1 MAVLRQHLGLFQTTI
16 YGVGLILGAGIYAL
30 IGDAAGMA
38 GNSLWIS
45 FVLAAV
51 ASVFTGLSYA
61 ELSSMY
67 PKAAAEYYFVKNAF
81 KNNFVAFIVGW
92 LTLFVAI
99 ISAATIALGF
109 GGYFGDLFGIPI
121 LISAVLIIIGLS
133 FVNFFGIRE
142 SSSMNGVFTI
152 IEMAGLALVIWIGF
166 TLFGDVEI
174 DYFDAPHGLSG
185 IFSAF
190 ILVFFAYIGFE
201 NIANIAEEIRN
212 PKKVLPR
219 AIILSISI
227 TALVYILVSLSTIRV
242 LGWQELE
249 FSIAPLA
256 DVVKK
261 ALGPQARIV
270 LSFIAL
276 FATANTVLIMLI
288 SGSRILYGISKDNA
302 LPAIFSIIHRQKKT
316 PWIAV
321 VIIGSLSIMFVF
333 AGDITTIANISVFT
347 IIMVFILANLSLIW
361 LRYKEPNYERQFKSP
376 LNIKKFPVLAA
387 LGIIT
392 PILGII
398 QFSLYVISMG
408 MSVVALGALFYFV
421 YNRLSKKSK
430 DNSNQVF

>member
-1 MAVLRQHLGLFQTTI
+1 MTALKQHLGLFQTTM

-30 IGDAAGMA
+30 IGDAAGAA

-67 PKAAAEYYFVKNAF
+67 PKAAAEYSFIKNAF

-109 GGYFGDLFGIPI
+109 GGYFSDLFGVPI
-121 LISAVLIIIGLS
+121 LIAAILVIVGLS
-133 FVNFFGIRE
+133 FVNFFGIKE
-142 SSSMNGVFTI
+142 SSSMNVIFTI
-152 IEMAGLALVIWIGF
+152 IEAAGLVLVIWIGF
-166 TLFGDVEI
+166 ALFGNTQI
-174 DYFDAPHGLSG
+174 DYFSAPHGLSG

-190 ILVFFAYIGFE
+190 TLVFFAYIGFE

-227 TALVYILVSLSTIRV
+227 TAIIYILVSVSAIRV
-242 LGWQELE
+242 LNWEELDS
-249 FSIAPLA
+249 SIAPLA

-261 ALGPQARIV
+261 ALGPQAQIV

-276 FATANTVLIMLI
+276 FATTNTVLIMLI

-302 LPAIFSIIHRQKKT
+302 LPAIFGIIHHQRKT

-321 VIIGSLSIMFVF
+321 IIIGFLSIVFVF

-347 IIMVFILANLSLIW
+347 IIMVFILVNLSLIW
-361 LRYKEPNYERQFKSP
+361 LRYKEPNYERPFKSP
-376 LNIKKFPVLAA
+376 LNIKKFPILAA

-392 PILGII
+392 PVFGII
-398 QFSLYVISMG
+398 QLNPYVISMG
-408 MSVVALGALFYFV
+408 IGVVASGALFYFL
-421 YNRLSKKSK
+421 YNHLSKKSNLK
-430 DNSNQVF
+430 S

>member
-1 MAVLRQHLGLFQTTI
+1 MAALKQHLSLFQTTM

-30 IGDAAGMA
+30 IGEAAGTA

-67 PKAAAEYYFVKNAF
+67 PKAAAEYSFVKNAF

-99 ISAATIALGF
+99 ISASTIALGF
-109 GGYFGDLFGIPI
+109 GGYFADLFGVPI
-121 LISAVLIIIGLS
+121 LIAAILVIVGLS
-133 FVNFFGIRE
+133 FVNFFGIKE
-142 SSSMNGVFTI
+142 SSSMNVIFTI
-152 IEMAGLALVIWIGF
+152 IEAAGLVLVIWIGF
-166 TLFGDVEI
+166 ALFGNTKI
-174 DYFDAPHGLSG
+174 DYFSAPHGLSG

-190 ILVFFAYIGFE
+190 TLVFFAYIGFE

-227 TALVYILVSLSTIRV
+227 TAIIYILVSVSAIRV
-242 LGWQELE
+242 LSWQELDS
-249 FSIAPLA
+249 SIAPLA

-261 ALGPQARIV
+261 ALGPQAQII

-276 FATANTVLIMLI
+276 FATTNTVLIMLI

-302 LPAIFSIIHRQKKT
+302 LPTIFGIVHQKRKT

-321 VIIGSLSIMFVF
+321 VIIGFLSIMFVF

-347 IIMVFILANLSLIW
+347 IIMVFILVNLSLIW
-361 LRYKEPNYERQFKSP
+361 LRYKEPNYERPFKSP
-376 LNIKKFPVLAA
+376 LNVKKFPILAA

-392 PILGII
+392 PVFGII
-398 QFSLYVISMG
+398 QLNPYVISMG
-408 MSVVALGALFYFV
+408 IGVVGSGALFYFL
-421 YNRLSKKSK
+421 YNHLSQKSNLK
-430 DNSNQVF
+430 S

>member
-1 MAVLRQHLGLFQTTI
+1 MAELKQHLGLFQTTM

-30 IGDAAGMA
+30 IGDAAGTA

-67 PKAAAEYYFVKNAF
+67 PKAAAEYSFVKNAF

-99 ISAATIALGF
+99 ISASTIALGF
-109 GGYFGDLFGIPI
+109 GGYFADLFGVPI
-121 LISAVLIIIGLS
+121 LIAAILVIVGLS

-142 SSSMNGVFTI
+142 SSSMNVIFTI
-152 IEMAGLALVIWIGF
+152 IEAAGLALVIWIGF
-166 TLFGDVEI
+166 ALFGNTEI
-174 DYFDAPHGLSG
+174 DYLSAPHGLSG

-190 ILVFFAYIGFE
+190 TLVFFAYVGFE

-227 TALVYILVSLSTIRV
+227 TAMIYILVSVSAIRV
-242 LGWQELE
+242 LSWEELDS
-249 FSIAPLA
+249 SIAPLA

-261 ALGPQARIV
+261 ALGPQAQIV

-276 FATANTVLIMLI
+276 FATTNTVLIMLI
-288 SGSRILYGISKDNA
+288 SGSRILYGISKDSA
-302 LPAIFSIIHRQKKT
+302 LPAIFGIVHQKRKT

-321 VIIGSLSIMFVF
+321 IIIGFLSIVFVF

-347 IIMVFILANLSLIW
+347 IIMVFILVNLSLIW
-361 LRYKEPNYERQFKSP
+361 LRYKEPNYERPFKSP
-376 LNIKKFPVLAA
+376 LNVKKFPILAA

-392 PILGII
+392 PIFGII
-398 QFSLYVISMG
+398 QLNPYVISMG
-408 MSVVALGALFYFV
+408 IGVVGSGMLFYFL
-421 YNRLSKKSK
+421 YNRLSKKSNLK
-430 DNSNQVF
+430 S